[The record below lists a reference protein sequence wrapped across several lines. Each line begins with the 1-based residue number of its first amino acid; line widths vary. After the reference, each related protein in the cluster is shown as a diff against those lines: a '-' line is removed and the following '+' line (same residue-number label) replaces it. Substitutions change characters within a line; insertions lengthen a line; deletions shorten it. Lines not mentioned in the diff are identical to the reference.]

1 MGYLIGGAEEG
12 PEKEIVASKDN
23 PYAKLSN
30 VELKR

>member
-23 PYAKLSN
+23 PYAKRILN
-30 VELKR
+30 LKL